1 MSDEI
6 TTMDDLSDAI
16 DSSFE
21 TFRDAD
27 AEGWDKCRQY
37 LEDKTI
43 LDVTV
48 DGIAVK
54 GGVIAMLE
62 GIRGFI
68 PASHLSLSH
77 VDDLNSY
84 LGKALKVQVL
94 EIDEAE
100 RRLILSARAVL
111 RAAADEAKAEKLNS
125 IKVGSVLEGTVDSV
139 KPYGA
144 FIKIDD
150 DISGLVHVSQISNKR
165 VADPSKVLKKG
176 DVVNV
181 KVIGI
186 KDGKISLSMKALEED
201 KEAAEE
207 EEIRNIKFPES
218 EDISSSLGDLLKGFK
233 L

>member
-100 RRLILSARAVL
+100 RRLILSART
-111 RAAADEAKAEKLNS
+111 R
-125 IKVGSVLEGTVDSV
+125 
-139 KPYGA
+139 
-144 FIKIDD
+144 
-150 DISGLVHVSQISNKR
+150 
-165 VADPSKVLKKG
+165 
-176 DVVNV
+176 
-181 KVIGI
+181 
-186 KDGKISLSMKALEED
+186 
-201 KEAAEE
+201 
-207 EEIRNIKFPES
+207 
-218 EDISSSLGDLLKGFK
+218 
-233 L
+233 

>member
-1 MSDEI
+1 MSEEI
-6 TTMDDLSDAI
+6 TTMDELSDAI

-27 AEGWDKCRQY
+27 AEGWDKCQQY
-37 LEDKTI
+37 LEDKTV

-48 DGIAVK
+48 DGIAIK

-68 PASHLSLSH
+68 PASHLSLTH
-77 VDDLNSY
+77 VDDVNEY
-84 LGKALKVQVL
+84 LGKALKVQVI
-94 EIDEAE
+94 EIDEANK
-100 RRLILSARAVL
+100 RLILSARAVL
-111 RAAADEAKAEKLNS
+111 RTAAEEAKKEKINS
-125 IKVGSVLEGTVDSV
+125 IKVGTVLEGTVDSV

-144 FIKIDD
+144 FVKLDD
-150 DISGLVHVSQISNKR
+150 DVSGLVHVSQISNKR

-176 DVVNV
+176 DTVNV

-201 KEAAEE
+201 KEAAEA
-207 EEIRNIKFPES
+207 EEIRNIKIPES
-218 EDISSSLGDLLKGFK
+218 ENISSSLGDLLKGIK

>member
-48 DGIAVK
+48 DGIAIK

-68 PASHLSLSH
+68 PASHLSLNH

-111 RAAADEAKAEKLNS
+111 RAAADEAKAEKINS
-125 IKVGSVLEGTVDSV
+125 IKVGTVLEGTVDSV

-144 FIKIDD
+144 FVKIDD

-165 VADPSKVLKKG
+165 VADPSKVLK
-176 DVVNV
+176 DP
-181 KVIGI
+181 GI
-186 KDGKISLSMKALEED
+186 RGYQLKP
-201 KEAAEE
+201 
-207 EEIRNIKFPES
+207 RR
-218 EDISSSLGDLLKGFK
+218 SSQGS
-233 L
+233 

>member
-54 GGVIAMLE
+54 GGVITMLE

-100 RRLILSARAVL
+100 RRLILSARTVL
-111 RAAADEAKAEKLNS
+111 RAAADEAKAEKINS

-207 EEIRNIKFPES
+207 EEIRNIKIPES
-218 EDISSSLGDLLKGFK
+218 EDISSSLGDLLKGLK

>member
-21 TFRDAD
+21 TFIDAD

-144 FIKIDD
+144 FVKIDD

-218 EDISSSLGDLLKGFK
+218 EDISSSLGDLLKGLK

>member
-1 MSDEI
+1 MSDEN

-68 PASHLSLSH
+68 PASHLSLNH

-100 RRLILSARAVL
+100 RRLILSARSVL
-111 RAAADEAKAEKLNS
+111 RAAADEAKAEKINS

-207 EEIRNIKFPES
+207 EESRNIKIPES
-218 EDISSSLGDLLKGFK
+218 EDISSSLGDLLKGLK

>member
-43 LDVTV
+43 LDVIV

-84 LGKALKVQVL
+84 LGKSLKIQVL

-111 RAAADEAKAEKLNS
+111 RAAADEAKAEKINS
-125 IKVGSVLEGTVDSV
+125 IKVGSVIEGTVDSV

-144 FIKIDD
+144 FVKIDD

-207 EEIRNIKFPES
+207 EEIRNIKIPES
-218 EDISSSLGDLLKGFK
+218 EDISSSLGDLLKG
-233 L
+233 LRL

>member
-186 KDGKISLSMKALEED
+186 KNGKISLSMKALEED

>member
-100 RRLILSARAVL
+100 RRLILSARTVL
-111 RAAADEAKAEKLNS
+111 RAAADEAKAEKINS

>member
-68 PASHLSLSH
+68 PASHLSLNH

-100 RRLILSARAVL
+100 RRLILSARSVL
-111 RAAADEAKAEKLNS
+111 RAAADEAKAEKINS

-207 EEIRNIKFPES
+207 EESRNIKIPES
-218 EDISSSLGDLLKGFK
+218 EDISSSLGDLLKGLK

>member
-100 RRLILSARAVL
+100 RRLILSARTVL
-111 RAAADEAKAEKLNS
+111 RAAADEAKAEKINS

-176 DVVNV
+176 DVENV

>member
-48 DGIAVK
+48 DGIAIK

-68 PASHLSLSH
+68 PASHLSLNH

-84 LGKALKVQVL
+84 LGK
-94 EIDEAE
+94 
-100 RRLILSARAVL
+100 
-111 RAAADEAKAEKLNS
+111 
-125 IKVGSVLEGTVDSV
+125 
-139 KPYGA
+139 
-144 FIKIDD
+144 
-150 DISGLVHVSQISNKR
+150 
-165 VADPSKVLKKG
+165 PS
-176 DVVNV
+176 
-181 KVIGI
+181 
-186 KDGKISLSMKALEED
+186 
-201 KEAAEE
+201 
-207 EEIRNIKFPES
+207 RFRY
-218 EDISSSLGDLLKGFK
+218 
-233 L
+233 